1 MPFKAIL
8 GPNALR
14 QAIRRREDSTER
26 DQQTVHEA
34 ARLVFCVYHG
44 IPVDEVRFSNGV
56 PTVRYQSEYAFRDA
70 HSLRNCIQMIMS
82 GVITVQTVLGQENTL
97 FDASLR
103 EANQLYDLC
112 QNNSGGTTQGFGDVL
127 STCCKRAIA
136 QMADPKMRSAISSVT
151 RILNRE
157 RSDIRQADLQRLL
170 QHARAKLSS

>member
-70 HSLRNCIQMIMS
+70 H
-82 GVITVQTVLGQENTL
+82 
-97 FDASLR
+97 
-103 EANQLYDLC
+103 
-112 QNNSGGTTQGFGDVL
+112 
-127 STCCKRAIA
+127 
-136 QMADPKMRSAISSVT
+136 
-151 RILNRE
+151 
-157 RSDIRQADLQRLL
+157 
-170 QHARAKLSS
+170 